1 MRSAFTTDQS
11 FYDMDEIKILLIE
24 DEKKIADTLS
34 KGLKELNYHVDTA
47 YDGKI
52 GLRLF
57 ESNSYNLIISDI
69 NMPGINGY
77 DLCKIIRSRNQHV
90 PIIMLTALS
99 TTDDKIEGFDA
110 GADDYLVKP
119 FEFKELLVRI
129 RALLKR
135 TMNQQLPSG
144 NILTVANLELNV
156 DSKEVARD
164 GKSIVLTAK
173 EFQLLEYFM
182 RNRNRVVSRAD
193 IAERVWDLDFDTKT
207 NVIDVYVNFLR
218 NKIDRDFE
226 PKLIHTQ
233 VGVGYMLK
241 EKKAR

>member
-1 MRSAFTTDQS
+1 ME
-11 FYDMDEIKILLIE
+11 EIKVLLIE
-24 DEKKIADTLS
+24 DEKKIADALS
-34 KGLKELNYHVDTA
+34 KGLKELNYHVETA

-57 ESNSYNLIISDI
+57 ESGSFNLVITDI
-69 NMPGINGY
+69 NLPGINGY
-77 DLCKIIRSRNQHV
+77 DLSKIIRSRNQHV
-90 PIIMLTALS
+90 PIIMLTALRE
-99 TTDDKIEGFDA
+99 TDDKIEGFDA

-135 TMNQQLPSG
+135 TMNQQLPTG
-144 NILTVANLELNV
+144 NILKIADLELNV
-156 DSKEVARD
+156 DSMEVSRD
-164 GKSIVLTAK
+164 GKPINLTAK
-173 EFQLLEYFM
+173 EFQLLEYLM

-218 NKIDRDFE
+218 KKIDKDFE

-233 VGVGYMLK
+233 VGMGYIMK
-241 EKKAR
+241 EK

>member
-1 MRSAFTTDQS
+1 ME
-11 FYDMDEIKILLIE
+11 EIKILLIE

-34 KGLKELNYHVDTA
+34 KGLKELDYHVATA
-47 YDGKI
+47 YDGNI
-52 GLRLF
+52 GMRLF
-57 ESNSYNLIISDI
+57 DSGSFNMIITDI
-69 NMPGINGY
+69 NLPGMNGY
-77 DLCKIIRSRNQHV
+77 DLCKAIRSRNQHI

-99 TTDDKIEGFDA
+99 ATDDKIEGFDA

-119 FEFKELLVRI
+119 FEFKELLARI

-135 TMNQQLPSG
+135 TMNQQLPTG
-144 NILTVANLELNV
+144 NILTVADLELDV
-156 DSKEVARD
+156 DSKEVTRA
-164 GKSIVLTAK
+164 GKSIKLTAK

-193 IAERVWDLDFDTKT
+193 IAERVWELDFDTKT

-218 NKIDRDFE
+218 KKIDKEFE

-233 VGVGYMLK
+233 VGMGYMMK
-241 EKKAR
+241 EK